1 MNPEKILEQ
10 ISVNKLDRLE
20 YPYLIAQLC
29 VLNNRPYEEI
39 KVMVDDLLKK
49 GKLELNNLAGET
61 APKHDEP
68 KMPEPLAKKK
78 KESKKGA
85 YSIKKRSKK
94 TKHQKS

>member
-61 APKHDEP
+61 APKHDES
-68 KMPEPLAKKK
+68 KMQDQLAKKK
-78 KESKKGA
+78 KN
-85 YSIKKRSKK
+85 I
-94 TKHQKS
+94 